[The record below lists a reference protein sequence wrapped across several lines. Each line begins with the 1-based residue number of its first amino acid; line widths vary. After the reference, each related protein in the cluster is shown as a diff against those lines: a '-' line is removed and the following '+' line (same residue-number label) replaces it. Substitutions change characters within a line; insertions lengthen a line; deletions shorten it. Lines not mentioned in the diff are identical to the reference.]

1 MSEKRQ
7 KPDTALDEVVREV
20 EDAERRTRDSEDK
33 RAHRGEAG
41 DALTPNTRAQE
52 ESEGE

>member
-7 KPDTALDEVVREV
+7 KPDSALDEVVREV
-20 EDAERRTRDSEDK
+20 EDAEKRTHESDDK
-33 RAHRGEAG
+33 RGHRGEAG

>member
-1 MSEKRQ
+1 MSEKKQ
-7 KPDTALDEVVREV
+7 KPDSALDEVVREV
-20 EDAERRTRDSEDK
+20 EDAEKRTHEPDGK
-33 RAHRGEAG
+33 RAQRGEAG